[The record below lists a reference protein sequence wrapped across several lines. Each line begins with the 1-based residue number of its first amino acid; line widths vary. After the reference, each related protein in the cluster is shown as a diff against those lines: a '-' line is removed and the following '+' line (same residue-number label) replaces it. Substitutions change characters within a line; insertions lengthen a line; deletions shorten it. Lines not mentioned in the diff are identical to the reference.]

1 MGRWHDDGTQSC
13 AGCDAGQGW
22 WHAGRDRTAVR
33 KEAEMV
39 PRGSEHQRDGSAIIR
54 DREGLKS
61 CVLLWTCEM
70 SCARV
75 RARTRARG
83 SKYVVG
89 P

>member
-1 MGRWHDDGTQSC
+1 
-13 AGCDAGQGW
+13 
-22 WHAGRDRTAVR
+22 
-33 KEAEMV
+33 MV
-39 PRGSEHQRDGSAIIR
+39 PRGSEHQRDGSAITR

-70 SCARV
+70 FCARV